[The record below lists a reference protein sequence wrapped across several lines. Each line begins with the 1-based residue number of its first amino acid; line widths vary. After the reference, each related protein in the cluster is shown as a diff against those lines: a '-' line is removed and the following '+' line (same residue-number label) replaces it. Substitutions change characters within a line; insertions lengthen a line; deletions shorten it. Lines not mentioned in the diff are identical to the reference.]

1 MHEKLSCGGAE
12 MILIVAI
19 AMCMIIV
26 VHYSM
31 SRVININDVHTVM
44 TTNSSPEQGSPP
56 ETPSD

>member
-1 MHEKLSCGGAE
+1 MKSLVVGGSE
-12 MILIVAI
+12 MILIVTI